1 MTKLKCWKKR
11 VNQKDNEW
19 WQIGENKQNKLWLP
33 KKWIHL
39 GKTSDPQTGKTE
51 YEVRADSK
59 INKKTIYGKSKF
71 FKSKP
76 LARRFVNNYMRKNDK
91 C

>member
-1 MTKLKCWKKR
+1 MVKLKCWKKK

-39 GKTSDPQTGKTE
+39 GRSGSE

-59 INKKTIYGKSKF
+59 INPKTIYGQSKF
-71 FKSKP
+71 FKSKDSLC
-76 LARRFVNNYMRKNDK
+76 LAD
-91 C
+91 

>member
-1 MTKLKCWKKR
+1 MKKLKCWKKK

-33 KKWIHL
+33 EKWIHL
-39 GKTSDPQTGKTE
+39 GKSGYSGE

-59 INKKTIYGKSKF
+59 INSETIYGHSKF
-71 FKSKP
+71 FKSKR
-76 LARRFVNNYMRKNDK
+76 LAEKFVDKYMKENDI